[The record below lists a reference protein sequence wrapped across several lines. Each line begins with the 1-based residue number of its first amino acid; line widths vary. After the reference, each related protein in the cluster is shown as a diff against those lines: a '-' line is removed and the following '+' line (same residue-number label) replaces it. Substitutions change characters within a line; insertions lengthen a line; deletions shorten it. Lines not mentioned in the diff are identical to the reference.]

1 MSGPRPTEQEL
12 LQRIEALERQLH
24 EATQAQQRLEEAEHR
39 LSKLAEAVRDG
50 IAITE
55 RGVVREVNEPMARLF
70 GYTTEEMIGM
80 SPPDFHPPEWRD
92 FVREKVLSDYQLPYE
107 AACRRKDGSTF
118 LAEICGR
125 STLFE
130 GRPARVTAIRDITA
144 RRRAEDALRD
154 AAVREEV
161 IRAQAALLAE
171 LSAPILPVAPDVLV
185 LPLIGRISAERAQ
198 QVIEALGDAVARR
211 QARIAIL
218 DITGVPD
225 VDADVG
231 DALLRAARVAELLG
245 AQVLLTGI
253 RPEVAR
259 RLVEIGADLG
269 GLATHGTLEQG
280 IARALRRL

>member
-12 LQRIEALERQLH
+12 LQRINTLELQLH
-24 EATQAQQRLEEAEHR
+24 DATQAQQRLEEAEHR
-39 LSKLAEAVRDG
+39 LSKLLEAVRDG

-55 RGVVREVNEPMARLF
+55 RGVVREVNGQMARLF
-70 GYTTEEMIGM
+70 GYTTDEMIGM
-80 SPPDFHPPEWRD
+80 SAPDFHTPEWREIVYERIRTND
-92 FVREKVLSDYQLPYE
+92 EQPYE
-107 AACRRKDGSTF
+107 AVCRRKDGSTF

-125 STLFE
+125 ATLFE
-130 GRPARVTAIRDITA
+130 GRPARVTALRDITA
-144 RRRAEDALRD
+144 RRQAEDAQRD
-154 AAVREEV
+154 AAVRDEV

-171 LSAPILPVAPDVLV
+171 LSAPILPVAQGVLV

-198 QVIEALGDAVARR
+198 QVIEALGDAVASR

-218 DITGVPD
+218 DITGVPE

-231 DALLRAARVAELLG
+231 DALLRAARMAELLG
-245 AQVLLTGI
+245 AQVMLTGV

-280 IARALRRL
+280 IARALRRP